1 MKKRFVKPFDLEEA
15 RKGALVETKSGRK
28 ARIVCYDRKSR
39 AEFPLLVLIETYDGK
54 TEESYTYPNSGK
66 FNDLDK
72 AYDYDLVL
80 VEYLE
85 EDVKWS
91 EKNEKVT
98 KYFYDVLGNLA
109 TNSQCRFSEANC
121 PATPQ
126 LAKKQYAE
134 AKISHILLNDAKY
147 GGMVKNEE
155 WGNHDVKYTIERLGV
170 NTIYRNISCS
180 VPQFLA
186 FHRPDCRDLF
196 IEDYP
201 ELVNDYLMID

>member
-54 TEESYTYPNSGK
+54 TEESFTYPNSGK

-72 AYDYDLVL
+72 AHDYDLVL

-91 EKNEKVT
+91 DKNEKVT
-98 KYFYDVLGNLA
+98 QYFVDMKGITNMIDVPFDSA
-109 TNSQCRFSEANC
+109 HC

-126 LAKKQYAE
+126 LAKKQNAE

-147 GGMVKNEE
+147 GGMVKKEE
-155 WGNHDVKYTIERLGV
+155 WGNHDVKYTIERLGA